1 MSKGS
6 KQRPKQISDEEM
18 QRRWELAFGKINFGK
33 IKKNTKDKK
42 YHMNVEIK

>member
-18 QRRWELAFGKINFGK
+18 QRRWELAFKK
-33 IKKNTKDKK
+33 MKKNTKDKK

>member
-6 KQRPKQISDEEM
+6 KQRPKQISEEEM
-18 QRRWELAFGKINFGK
+18 QRRWDKAFSKP
-33 IKKNTKDKK
+33 KKNTKDKR

>member
-6 KQRPKQISDEEM
+6 KQRPKQITDEELE
-18 QRRWELAFGKINFGK
+18 RRWNLAF
-33 IKKNTKDKK
+33 KKATKNKKDKK

>member
-18 QRRWELAFGKINFGK
+18 QRRWDLAFNKMRK
-33 IKKNTKDKK
+33 SRNTKDKK

>member
-18 QRRWELAFGKINFGK
+18 ERRWELAFSKMRK
-33 IKKNTKDKK
+33 SKNTKDKK
-42 YHMNVEIK
+42 YHMNIEIK